1 MGVNPGMIED
11 GLTENDFVAVVIS
24 DWLGSCNEGT
34 ANVPLLEEGE
44 ETVNNNI
51 VRLLGHANDKS
62 LHGKPYKLSEM
73 TV

>member
-1 MGVNPGMIED
+1 MIED

-24 DWLGSCNEGT
+24 GLLGSCNEGT

-51 VRLLGHANDKS
+51 VRLLGHANDKITTWQA
-62 LHGKPYKLSEM
+62 L
-73 TV
+73 